1 MTHLDDEPTPKADTA
16 HRLGTIRKSRGKG
29 TWGMLRPKRVSR
41 RERSKKGREEK
52 RVDKHSQRW
61 QRKEGGAEKE
71 RQRERDPER
80 ETRAGML

>member
-71 RQRERDPER
+71 RQRERDPEW
-80 ETRAGML
+80 ETRVGML

>member
-1 MTHLDDEPTPKADTA
+1 
-16 HRLGTIRKSRGKG
+16 
-29 TWGMLRPKRVSR
+29 MLRPKRVSR
-41 RERSKKGREEK
+41 RERSKKGCEEK
-52 RVDKHSQRW
+52 RIDKHSQRW